1 MPLNRPLRYG
11 MVGGGPGAFIG
22 EIHRK
27 AIGMDGLAE
36 LAAGCFSNVP
46 EESRAQGKNLH
57 LDPARVYESHEEMAA
72 QEAALPESER
82 IDVVVI
88 VTPNF
93 LHYPMARTFLEAGF
107 HVVCEKPMT
116 TTVEEAEHLCR
127 LVEEHNRVFLLM
139 HNYSGYPLV
148 KQARQLVADG
158 TLGTVRK
165 VVAEYAQGWL
175 ATKIE
180 EEGSRQAAWRTDPD
194 RAGVSSAIGDIGTHA
209 EHLARYVTGLE
220 IDELCADLST
230 FVPGRALEDDA
241 NMLVRYK
248 GGARGILYASQVSA
262 GEENNLRLRVYG
274 TKGALEWAQQEPNTL
289 IFRPLEGPQQIYRA
303 GHDYLHP
310 SASRLERIPAGHPE
324 GFLEA
329 FANLYSNALRTIV
342 AHERGEAPDP
352 ADLDFPTVQD
362 GARGVHF
369 IHTAV
374 RSGHDSSW
382 VDASYTPPA

>member
-46 EESRAQGKNLH
+46 EESRAQGRNLH

-310 SASRLERIPAGHPE
+310 SASRLERTPAGHPE

-329 FANLYSNALRTIV
+329 FANLYSNALRTIA

>member
-1 MPLNRPLRYG
+1 MPLNRTLRYG

-36 LAAGCFSNVP
+36 LTAGCFSNVP

-72 QEAALPESER
+72 QEAALPKSER
-82 IDVVVI
+82 IDVAVI

-116 TTVEEAEHLCR
+116 TTVEEAEHLCQ
-127 LVEEHNRVFLLM
+127 LVAEHNRVFLLM

-148 KQARQLVADG
+148 KQARQMVADG

-180 EEGSRQAAWRTDPD
+180 AQGSRQAEWRTDPE

-220 IDELCADLST
+220 IGELCADLST

-248 GGARGILYASQVSA
+248 GGARGLLYASQVSA

-303 GHDYLHP
+303 GHDYLHA
-310 SASRLERIPAGHPE
+310 SASRLERTPAGHPE

-329 FANLYSNALRTIV
+329 FANLYGNALRTV
-342 AHERGEAPDP
+342 AAHESGETPDP

-374 RSGHDSSW
+374 RSGKDSSW

>member
-1 MPLNRPLRYG
+1 MPLNRKLRYG

-36 LAAGCFSNVP
+36 LTAGCFSNVP
-46 EESRAQGKNLH
+46 EESRAQGEHLH

-72 QEAALPESER
+72 QEAALPASER

-116 TTVEEAEHLCR
+116 TTVEEAEHLCQ

-148 KQARQLVADG
+148 KQARHLVADG
-158 TLGTVRK
+158 ALGEVRK
-165 VVAEYAQGWL
+165 VVVEYSQGWL
-175 ATKIE
+175 ATKVE
-180 EEGSRQAAWRTDPD
+180 EAGSKQAEWRTDPE
-194 RAGVSSAIGDIGTHA
+194 RAGISSAIGDIGTHA

-241 NMLVRYK
+241 NMLLRYE
-248 GGARGILYASQVSA
+248 GGARGVLIASQIST
-262 GEENNLRLRVYG
+262 GEENNMRLRVYG

-289 IFRPLEGPQQIYRA
+289 IFRPLEGPQQLYRA
-303 GHDYLHP
+303 GHDYLHT
-310 SASRLERIPAGHPE
+310 SASRLERTPAGHPE

-329 FANLYSNALRTIV
+329 FANLYGNALRTIA
-342 AHERGEAPDP
+342 AHENGGTPDP

-374 RSGHDSSW
+374 RSGKDSSW

>member
-1 MPLNRPLRYG
+1 MPLNRTLRYG

-36 LAAGCFSNVP
+36 LTAGCFSNVP

-72 QEAALPESER
+72 QEAALPKSER

-127 LVEEHNRVFLLM
+127 LVAEHNRVFLLM

-180 EEGSRQAAWRTDPD
+180 EEGSRQAEWRTDPD

-241 NMLVRYK
+241 NMLVRYE

-303 GHDYLHP
+303 GHDYLHA
-310 SASRLERIPAGHPE
+310 SASRLERTPAGHPE

-329 FANLYSNALRTIV
+329 FANLYGNALRTIA
-342 AHERGEAPDP
+342 AHESGEAPDP

>member
-36 LAAGCFSNVP
+36 LTAGCFSNVP

-57 LDPARVYESHEEMAA
+57 LDPARVYASHEEMAA
-72 QEAALPESER
+72 KEAALPKSER

-127 LVEEHNRVFLLM
+127 LVAEHDRVFLLM

-148 KQARQLVADG
+148 KQARQMVADG
-158 TLGTVRK
+158 TLGPIRK

-180 EEGSRQAAWRTDPD
+180 EQGSKQAEWRTDPD

-220 IDELCADLST
+220 IEELCADLST

-248 GGARGILYASQVSA
+248 GGARGLLYASQVSA

-310 SASRLERIPAGHPE
+310 SASRLERTPAGHPE

-329 FANLYSNALRTIV
+329 FANLYSNALRTIA
-342 AHERGEAPDP
+342 AHESGDTPDP

-374 RSGHDSSW
+374 RSGKDSSW
-382 VDASYTPPA
+382 VDAAYTPPA

>member
-1 MPLNRPLRYG
+1 MPLNRKLRYG
-11 MVGGGPGAFIG
+11 MIGGGPGAFIG
-22 EIHRK
+22 EVHRR
-27 AIGMDGLAE
+27 AIGIDGLAE
-36 LAAGCFSNVP
+36 LTAGCFSNVP
-46 EESRAQGKNLH
+46 EESREQGEALY
-57 LDPARVYESHEEMAA
+57 LDPDRVYDSYEVMAEK
-72 QEAALPESER
+72 EAALPPGER
-82 IDVVVI
+82 IDVAVI

-116 TTVEEAEHLCR
+116 TTVEEAEHLCH
-127 LVEEHNRVFLLM
+127 LVKEHDRVFLLM

-148 KQARQLVADG
+148 KQAREMVADG
-158 TLGTVRK
+158 TVGEVRK

-175 ATKIE
+175 ATKVE
-180 EEGSRQAAWRTDPD
+180 EQGSKQAEWRTDPD

-220 IDELCADLST
+220 IEELCADLST

-248 GGARGILYASQVSA
+248 GGARGLLYASQISS

-274 TKGALEWAQQEPNTL
+274 TKGSLEWAQQEPNTL
-289 IFRPLEGPQQIYRA
+289 TFRPLEGPQQIYRA
-303 GHDYLHP
+303 GHEYLHA
-310 SASRLERIPAGHPE
+310 SAHRLERIPAGHPE

-329 FANLYSNALRTIV
+329 FANLYGNALRTIA
-342 AHERGEAPDP
+342 AHESGETPAP

-362 GARGVHF
+362 GAKGVHF

-374 RSGHDSSW
+374 RSGKDSSW
-382 VDASYTPPA
+382 VDAAYSPPA

>member
-1 MPLNRPLRYG
+1 

-36 LAAGCFSNVP
+36 LTAGCFSNVP

-57 LDPARVYESHEEMAA
+57 LDPARVYASHEEMAA
-72 QEAALPESER
+72 KEAALPKSER

-127 LVEEHNRVFLLM
+127 LVAEHDRVFLLM

-148 KQARQLVADG
+148 KQARQMVADG
-158 TLGTVRK
+158 TLGPIRK

-180 EEGSRQAAWRTDPD
+180 EQGSKQAEWRTDPD

-220 IDELCADLST
+220 IEELCADLST

-248 GGARGILYASQVSA
+248 GGARGLLYASQVSA

-310 SASRLERIPAGHPE
+310 SASRLERTPAGHPE

-329 FANLYSNALRTIV
+329 FANLYSNALRTIA
-342 AHERGEAPDP
+342 AHESGDTPDP

-374 RSGHDSSW
+374 RSGKDSSW
-382 VDASYTPPA
+382 VDAAYTPPA